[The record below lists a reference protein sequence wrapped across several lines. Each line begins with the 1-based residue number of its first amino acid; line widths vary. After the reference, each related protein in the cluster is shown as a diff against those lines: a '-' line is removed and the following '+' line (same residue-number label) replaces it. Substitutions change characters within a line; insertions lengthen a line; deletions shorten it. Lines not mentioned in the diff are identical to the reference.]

1 MLAAGSSYPPLT
13 LAVNVAPNAPA
24 SVTNSVTVSGG
35 GELNTANDAASD
47 PTTIGPGPDLTI
59 TKTHVGNFTQSQNSA
74 TYTITVNNVGPG
86 AVQSGNTV
94 TVTDTLPPSGLTA
107 TSISGSAWSCTQP
120 SGPCTRDFGNTV
132 LAAGSS
138 YPPLT
143 LAVNVAPNAPASVTN
158 SVTVSGGG
166 ELNTANDAASDPTT
180 IGPGPDLTITKTH
193 VGNFT
198 QSQNS
203 APPTPS
209 PSTTSAPGR
218 CNRATASSSPTRC
231 RQRAH
236 RDVDQRLRLELHAT
250 VRAVHPRLRQHGAR
264 RRVELSAA
272 HAHGECRRQRADQ
285 RHEQRDSFRGG
296 ELNTTNDAASD
307 PTTISGPAAKLAFTV
322 QPSNANAGAAITP
335 AVVVQVQDAAGIP
348 VTIST
353 AQVGMAIGS
362 NPSGGT
368 LGGTASISASGGIAT
383 FSTLS
388 IDKGGPGY
396 TLTASS
402 AGLAS
407 ATSNPFN
414 IIPVPTLVS
423 ASSRK
428 THGAAGSFDLGLS
441 VTGVGVVNHNPTT
454 EPRQG
459 PAQNIVFTF
468 DLPINAATAAVTEG
482 TATAGAPTISGN
494 DVVVPLSGVTD
505 QQYVTLTL
513 TNVMPTGGG
522 PAGSGE
528 VRVGFL
534 VGDVNQS
541 RVVSVADLGLV
552 NSKLAQAVTAS
563 NFMMDVNASGAISIA
578 DKGITNANLTKALP
592 AP

>member
-1 MLAAGSSYPPLT
+1 
-13 LAVNVAPNAPA
+13 
-24 SVTNSVTVSGG
+24 
-35 GELNTANDAASD
+35 
-47 PTTIGPGPDLTI
+47 
-59 TKTHVGNFTQSQNSA
+59 
-74 TYTITVNNVGPG
+74 
-86 AVQSGNTV
+86 
-94 TVTDTLPPSGLTA
+94 
-107 TSISGSAWSCTQP
+107 
-120 SGPCTRDFGNTV
+120 V

-143 LAVNVAPNAPASVTN
+143 LSVNVAGSAPTSVTN
-158 SVTVSGGG
+158 NVTVSG
-166 ELNTANDAASDPTT
+166 
-180 IGPGPDLTITKTH
+180 
-193 VGNFT
+193 
-198 QSQNS
+198 
-203 APPTPS
+203 
-209 PSTTSAPGR
+209 
-218 CNRATASSSPTRC
+218 
-231 RQRAH
+231 
-236 RDVDQRLRLELHAT
+236 
-250 VRAVHPRLRQHGAR
+250 
-264 RRVELSAA
+264 
-272 HAHGECRRQRADQ
+272 
-285 RHEQRDSFRGG
+285 GG

-353 AQVGMAIGS
+353 AQVAMAIGS

-368 LGGTASISASGGIAT
+368 LGGTASINASGGIAT

-402 AGLAS
+402 AGLVS
-407 ATSNPFN
+407 VTSNPFN

-459 PAQNIVFTF
+459 PAHNIVFTF

-505 QQYVTLTL
+505 RQYVTLSL

-563 NFMMDVNASGAISIA
+563 NFMMDVNASGAISLA
-578 DKGITNANLTKALP
+578 DKGTTNANLTKALP